1 MKKFSVVVCSKN
13 ESKRILK
20 CLKSIKNN
28 KPNEVLLVDDS
39 NDNTRQ
45 IAKKYCNRIISGGS
59 KGLSFARQV
68 GLDNAKY
75 NYVVMIDS
83 DHILKKN
90 QIKKL
95 LIEMQKFNFDIIQA
109 QINIIKLN
117 FFTKAENEG

>member
-1 MKKFSVVVCSKN
+1 MN
-13 ESKRILK
+13 LKRILK

-83 DHILKKN
+83 DHIFEK
-90 QIKKL
+90 
-95 LIEMQKFNFDIIQA
+95 
-109 QINIIKLN
+109 
-117 FFTKAENEG
+117 TK